1 MTENQPIFY
10 WYTLSPLDVWM
21 FRDAKPLSPGE
32 RAWAGSQFPPPSATI
47 VGAIRSIVSQANLTL
62 MGPFLCRQEELYFP
76 RPIGYYKSHPL
87 VPPEWRSS
95 HDQTSNDQQ
104 SRNQPNDNCQRSTYL
119 YARYPDNR
127 PGALV
132 RQTDPTTQKN
142 RPRRCGEEDLDDEED
157 GNEPDRRPYRDWL
170 PSSVM
175 LKYLK
180 SGAINSEDWLVS
192 EHRPDEKEPWTE
204 EVRPH
209 NSLEPGTR
217 QVKQEGGYFVET
229 AVRLKEG
236 WSLAIGV
243 DSHTHQLLIK
253 NDYGLPLAIRL
264 GGEGHRAILRRAEQL
279 DAVWLALKQQSET
292 NFKDSQGKRAIA
304 YLATPGVF
312 ERKHNGVATCRPWP
326 WEWKLRRS
334 ASDGILAGVATAKP
348 VPIAGRIRGKADD
361 QPNASPSIPAPQIF
375 AAAPG
380 SQYYL
385 EQPDRLFSETET
397 NSRANRWRQL
407 GYSELLWIPYSSKG

>member
-1 MTENQPIFY
+1 MTESKSISS
-10 WYTLSPLDVWM
+10 WYTLSPLDVWL
-21 FRDAKPLSPGE
+21 FRDAKPFAPGE
-32 RAWAGSQFPPPSATI
+32 RAWAGSQFPPPGATI
-47 VGAIRSIVSQANLTL
+47 LGAIRSVIPQTNLTL
-62 MGPFLCRQEELYFP
+62 RGPFLCHQEELYFP
-76 RPIGYYKSHPL
+76 APIGYFKHHPL
-87 VPPEWRSS
+87 VPPEWRS
-95 HDQTSNDQQ
+95 D
-104 SRNQPNDNCQRSTYL
+104 RSTYR
-119 YARYPDNR
+119 YARYPENR

-132 RQTDPTTQKN
+132 RQTDPAVRDD
-142 RPRRCGEEDLDDEED
+142 RPNRCGEREEDLNED
-157 GNEPDRRPYRDWL
+157 AQGDYRKWL
-170 PSSVM
+170 PSITI
-175 LKYLK
+175 LNYLK
-180 SGAINSEDWLVS
+180 SGKIEPESWQIPDGQT
-192 EHRPDEKEPWTE
+192 DEKQPWIE

-217 QVKQEGGYFVET
+217 QVKQESGYFVET
-229 AVRLKEG
+229 AVRLREG

-243 DSHTHQLLIK
+243 DSDTHERLTR
-253 NDYGLPLAIRL
+253 YGLPLAIRL
-264 GGEGHRAILRRAEQL
+264 GGEGHRAILRRAEHL
-279 DAVWLALKQQSET
+279 DLAWQALQQQSEA

-326 WEWKLRRS
+326 WEWKLKRS
-334 ASDGILAGVATAKP
+334 DPEGILAGVATAKP

-361 QPNASPSIPAPQIF
+361 QPNANPSIPAPQVF

-407 GYSELLWIPYSSKG
+407 GYSELFWVPYQAPPSLPQA